1 MRLGEDDRWRAVGV
15 LSARI
20 WLDQS
25 RAASGWAYAYVFH
38 HSRENDRLAG
48 SGRGR
53 LSSQLWKTIV
63 LRGLHMCVCHHSH
76 GNVQQGVAAVSLR
89 DCAVRGSNQSD
100 PRGLGKS
107 DVDQESRF
115 AARNAQF
122 ATSVERFLGFEHVG
136 RHCLATPFLGL

>member
-1 MRLGEDDRWRAVGV
+1 MTAGGSRRVERQDLARSVPNCVWLGLCVRSPSQPRKRPSSVVWT
-15 LSARI
+15 
-20 WLDQS
+20 
-25 RAASGWAYAYVFH
+25 WA
-38 HSRENDRLAG
+38 
-48 SGRGR
+48 

-122 ATSVERFLGFEHVG
+122 ATSVERFLGFQHVW
-136 RHCLATPFLGL
+136 RHCLATPFLGF